1 MGETVTG
8 DPFRAVRV
16 DDASGARAVLAEI
29 LAMHDSKQADYGT
42 DADPWANLRAGEP
55 YGIPAWVH
63 ASTLVDHKSHRIQSF
78 VVKGRLENEG
88 VRDSLLDRA
97 VYAVAALALYDEGDS
112 QAPAAQSRATVP
124 ALHPHQEG

>member
-1 MGETVTG
+1 VVTG
-8 DPFRAVRV
+8 DPYRGSRSEDASGFRAVV
-16 DDASGARAVLAEI
+16 AE
-29 LAMHDSKQADYGT
+29 LMAMHDSKQRDYGT

-88 VRDSLLDRA
+88 VRDSLVDRA
-97 VYAVAALALYDEGDS
+97 VYAVAALALYDEGEPPT
-112 QAPAAQSRATVP
+112 PASQSRARAQAP
-124 ALHPHQEG
+124 HPHQEG